1 MARVLAVL
9 TREWPLVAAVLAIA
23 SLALLPRF
31 ARSSTLREEREQASV
46 DELRR
51 RVALDPVGTEP
62 LLRAF
67 IALRP
72 ESRQL
77 PEAHFLLGQAIVLRA
92 RAGDFPG
99 PYPLGAAWN
108 ALTAAREGGYNPGQA
123 WALQREIA
131 RLLDERGY
139 FREAVA
145 RYSEIHEAGVIPEVA
160 LDLALALAKRA
171 LYDPSA
177 REALLDE
184 AAGRVSEYLHSAPP
198 ELRLVGFLTQSNI
211 YWRAGRVN
219 PVYYQQMLSVLDRE
233 LAEFPHALEQGRLQL
248 ERGKALT
255 RLRRD
260 AEALQALDRAS
271 DLLGETP
278 RRDQA
283 LLFKAVLLQRAG
295 SAECVEVGERLFR
308 GNSPLAPVARLVL
321 GLHELDIQSRAAD
334 PLGALSAGLA
344 EIRRPA
350 VFEETGFD
358 FDEFYDALRHG
369 WERESDRAMLHRYAG
384 LYRDLTRLYPASTLY
399 VRDHARLW
407 LKAGEHEK
415 AADRFLA
422 AAALVSDPAERVRA
436 VRDAADACA
445 LGKDLHA
452 RAASLYRRYFDLQ
465 PRANTEGLYLQALE
479 LERAGC
485 VRSPVAGGPDALT
498 AFADFVSRAKRD
510 DPLLPSALLHR
521 GRLFA
526 EFGLREDAVEE
537 FGRIVGGMDGLA
549 VDPEKTEWAEALL
562 GRGRALLELVAS
574 LPLTDA
580 STRRGR
586 LASEGRGA
594 LREYLERYGERF
606 DRRAGVLEACSLLAR
621 MAIAE
626 RDWPS
631 AMEALVRMES
641 MSGSDKELRQQA
653 GFLKGDALL
662 AQGLGEQALEAYS
675 AAYRADLNSNERL
688 WGLIGRSRAYL
699 QLGRREE
706 ARRDYE
712 NGRAIYDGRKDAFD
726 KSLAGRGREVWGA
739 ALEALGKEILP

>member
-1 MARVLAVL
+1 MARVFTVLA
-9 TREWPLVAAVLAIA
+9 REWPLLAAVLAIA
-23 SLALLPRF
+23 SLVLLPRF
-31 ARSSTLREEREQASV
+31 ARSTVLHEEREQAAV
-46 DELRR
+46 DDLRK

-62 LLRAF
+62 LIRAF
-67 IALRP
+67 IASRA
-72 ESRQL
+72 ESRRL

-92 RAGDFPG
+92 RAGEFPG
-99 PYPLGAAWN
+99 PYALGAAWN
-108 ALTAAREGGYNPGQA
+108 ALTAARTGGFEPGQA

-131 RLLDERGY
+131 RLLDERGF

-145 RYSEIHEAGVIPEVA
+145 RYTEIHEAGVIPDVA

-171 LYDPSA
+171 LYDASA

-184 AAGRVSEYLHSAPP
+184 AAARVSEYLHSAPP
-198 ELRLVGFLTQSNI
+198 DLRLVGFLTQSNI
-211 YWRAGRVN
+211 YWRAGRFN
-219 PVYYQQMLSVLDRE
+219 PVYYQEMLSVLDRE
-233 LAEFPHALEQGRLQL
+233 VGEFPRTMDQGRLQL

-255 RLRRD
+255 RLHRD
-260 AEALQALDRAS
+260 AEALRALDRAA

-295 SAECVEVGERLFR
+295 SADCVEVGERLFR

-321 GLHELDIQSRAAD
+321 GLHELDIRSRTAD
-334 PLGALSAGLA
+334 PLGSLSAGLA

-358 FDEFYDALRHG
+358 FEEFYDALRQG
-369 WERESDRAMLHRYAG
+369 WERESDHATLLRYAG

-415 AADRFLA
+415 SAERYLS
-422 AAALVSDPAERVRA
+422 AAALVSDPAERERA

-465 PRANTEGLYLQALE
+465 PRANTEGLYLQGLE

-485 VRSPVAGGPDALT
+485 VRGPGAGGPDALS
-498 AFADFVSRAKRD
+498 AFGDFILRAKPD
-510 DPLLPSALLHR
+510 DPLLRSALLHR

-526 EFGLREDAVEE
+526 ELGLREDAVEE
-537 FGRIVGGMDGLA
+537 FGRILGGADGLA
-549 VDPEKTEWAEALL
+549 VDPEKAEWAEALL

-574 LPLTDA
+574 LPLSDA
-580 STRRGR
+580 SNRRRR
-586 LASEGRGA
+586 LASEGRGD
-594 LREYLERYGERF
+594 LREYLERYGDRF
-606 DRRAGVLEACSLLAR
+606 DRRPGVLEACSLLAR
-621 MAIAE
+621 TAIAE

-631 AMEALVRMES
+631 AMEVLVRMES

-662 AQGLGEQALEAYS
+662 GQGLWERALEAYS
-675 AAYRADLNSNERL
+675 AAYRADLNSDERL

-699 QLGRREE
+699 QLGRRDE

-726 KSLAGRGREVWGA
+726 KSLAGRGREVWGG